1 MSHNALINH
10 ESTVERA
17 STPPVKFASR
27 WQKFCRNRLALFS
40 LGFLLL
46 VVAISLLAPWISPY
60 DPLQSTPRLR
70 LGPIGTPGHWLGLDG
85 QGRDILSRLLWGGRT
100 SLAASVIPVLLAAVL
115 SLMLGVVAG
124 YRQGRLSSLVMRLID
139 MLFAF
144 PMVLLAIGLSAV
156 IGSGLMTVSITL
168 ICSATPYLTRVV
180 YAETRAEIGKEYIE
194 AARALGTPTVEL
206 LYRELLPNVITPLV
220 VYTTTLL
227 GGMVV
232 FLAGLSFLGLGV
244 QPPQA
249 DWGRMVSEGSQM
261 MILGAPH
268 IATLPAAAIVLVSLA
283 FNWLGDGLH
292 DALDPHA

>member
-1 MSHNALINH
+1 MEL
-10 ESTVERA
+10 A
-17 STPPVKFASR
+17 STPPVKFAGR
-27 WQKFCRNRLALFS
+27 WQKFRRHRLALFS
-40 LGFLLL
+40 LIFLLL
-46 VVAISLLAPWISPY
+46 VVAVSALAPWISPY
-60 DPLQSTPRLR
+60 DPLLSTPRLR
-70 LGPIGTPGHWLGLDG
+70 LGAMGTPGHLLGLDG
-85 QGRDILSRLLWGGRT
+85 QGRDILSRLIWGGRT

-115 SLMLGVVAG
+115 SVILGVVAG
-124 YRQGRLSSLVMRLID
+124 YRHGRISSLVMRLID

-156 IGSGLMTVSITL
+156 IGSGFMTVSITL
-168 ICSATPYLTRVV
+168 ICSATPDLTRVV
-180 YAETRAEIGKEYIE
+180 YAETRSEIGKEYIE
-194 AARALGTPTVEL
+194 AARSLGAPTFDI
-206 LYRELLPNVITPLV
+206 LYRELLPNVLTPLV

-249 DWGRMVSEGSQM
+249 DWGRMVSEGAQM